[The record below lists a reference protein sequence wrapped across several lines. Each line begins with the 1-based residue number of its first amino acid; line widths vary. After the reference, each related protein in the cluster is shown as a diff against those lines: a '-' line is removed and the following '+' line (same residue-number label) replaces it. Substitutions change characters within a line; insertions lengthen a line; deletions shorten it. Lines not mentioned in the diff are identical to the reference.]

1 MSRAEGA
8 THAAAQALAVS
19 LDRASYAG
27 YVAGFTAARDA
38 AAKLA
43 RRDGDDALGKAIAAL
58 APLPDRRRNEPG
70 IG

>member
-1 MSRAEGA
+1 MSRAEVA
-8 THAAAQALAVS
+8 ARAAAQALAGS

-38 AAKLA
+38 AARLA
-43 RRDGDDALGKAIAAL
+43 RDAGDETLARAIAAL

>member
-1 MSRAEGA
+1 MSRAEGV
-8 THAAAQALAVS
+8 TRAAAQALAGS

-38 AAKLA
+38 AARLA
-43 RRDGDDALGKAIAAL
+43 REGGDAALADAIAAL

-70 IG
+70 VG